1 MLVKDVMSHRVVSV
15 SPEESTAVAARLLAR
30 HNVGALP
37 VCTAEG
43 RLKGMV
49 TDRDIVLRCV
59 AADENPERM
68 KVSEIMTRRVI
79 SVGEEEEAKIATE
92 LMARE
97 QIRRLPVE
105 KDGKVIGMVSL
116 ADFATV
122 PNYTAEAA
130 EALCEIS
137 SNNKKL

>member
-130 EALCEIS
+130 
-137 SNNKKL
+137 